1 MKKFYL
7 RFYQMRTAVC
17 PRRRKSSPIH
27 SISFTAV
34 LKSLSPISSA
44 RHDSSA
50 APSGCLEH
58 TREDIL
64 RLLDGWVQQ
73 RTSQMSIFWLAG
85 MAGTGK
91 TTVART
97 FCDRMAKDG
106 KLGASFFISRRDA
119 ARMDP
124 SNIVRTMAYDLA
136 YAVPSSRQPIL
147 EALRSFPHLMDAS
160 LEQLVPQLIASAL
173 SPGCESGNTDDVVV
187 LVIEALDE
195 CQKIRR
201 LEGGKL
207 VPLLASALRNLPV
220 KLLITSRMET
230 SIMNMFALL
239 APVSVRLHDIDKDI
253 VASDVRRYFED
264 SFAEIRQAHQI
275 SDSDWPSA
283 RVVDDLTNKA
293 GHLFIY
299 ASTVVRHVGND
310 QHNPRTRLRQ
320 VLEPGRSSS
329 ASPYRLV
336 DELYLQVLLSAVETT
351 EDDEDLLCR
360 RLRLILGAIVF
371 FQTPL
376 TPSAFASFLAV
387 DIHDLTIVL
396 RRLSAILLP
405 VMNEPV
411 RLFHP
416 SFPEFIVDAARC
428 TDLRFRLDPGE
439 YHQVLAA
446 RSLIVMNKQLQ
457 KDICDIRDPTRINSA
472 VSDLPER
479 LERSVSPELRYAAIY
494 WIHHVTSASG
504 ITTDLSEALKTFCEK
519 HILQWLELLSLLK
532 QLSVALKELPG
543 LLVWAKVNDF
553 HITH

>member
-1 MKKFYL
+1 
-7 RFYQMRTAVC
+7 
-17 PRRRKSSPIH
+17 
-27 SISFTAV
+27 
-34 LKSLSPISSA
+34 
-44 RHDSSA
+44 
-50 APSGCLEH
+50 
-58 TREDIL
+58 
-64 RLLDGWVQQ
+64 
-73 RTSQMSIFWLAG
+73 

-91 TTVART
+91 TTVAKT
-97 FCDRMAKDG
+97 FCDRMARDG

-147 EALRSFPHLMDAS
+147 DALRSFPHLMDAS

-173 SPGCESGNTDDVVV
+173 SPGRDSGNADDAVV

-195 CQKIRR
+195 CQKIGR

-207 VPLLASALRNLPV
+207 VPLLASALRNQPV

-283 RVVDDLTNKA
+283 QVVEDLTSKA

-310 QHNPRTRLRQ
+310 QHNPRARLRQ
-320 VLEPGRSSS
+320 VLEPGLSSS
-329 ASPYRLV
+329 VSPYRLV
-336 DELYLQVLLSAVETT
+336 DELYLQVLLSAVKTT
-351 EDDEDLLCR
+351 ENDENLLCY

-371 FQTPL
+371 CQTPL

-387 DIHDLTIVL
+387 DIHNLMIVL
-396 RRLSAILLP
+396 HRLSAILLP

-428 TDLRFRLDPGE
+428 IDLRFRLDPDE
-439 YHQVLAA
+439 SHAVLAA
-446 RSLIVMNKQLQ
+446 RCLIIMNNQLKQ
-457 KDICDIRDPTRINSA
+457 DICDIRDPTRTNST

-479 LERSVSPELRYAAIY
+479 LERRVSPELRYAAIY
-494 WIHHVTSASG
+494 WIHHVTSASVA
-504 ITTDLSEALKTFCEK
+504 TADVFDALTTFCDD
-519 HILQWLELLSLLK
+519 HILHWLELLSLFK
-532 QLSVALKELPG
+532 QLRVASKGLPG
-543 LLVWAKVNDF
+543 LLRWVEASEL
-553 HITH
+553 